1 MAKIAKPRQE
11 LIFLW
16 RKAGISETYPFI
28 TRAYHRLNGK
38 FVPIGW
44 YLDDRRG
51 DSLLVTDEQVEDV
64 DFAQAMRAQ

>member
-11 LIFLW
+11 LWYLW
-16 RKAGISETYPFI
+16 RKAGIRGTRPDI

-44 YLDDRRG
+44 YLEDRRG
-51 DSLLVTDEQVEDV
+51 KSMLVTDIEVDNV
-64 DFAQAMRAQ
+64 DFFDRAGFD